1 MQVLDMLTT
10 LKLEKDTSS
19 YNSPTPV
26 MPGIVTDLVPPI
38 VPMTVPPMEHVLI
51 TDTGHLSVSE
61 SRKRCASEL
70 EVHRTVKALKREPQD
85 DAPLISSIQDASILA
100 AITPPFVN
108 PFATSM
114 SPPAVV
120 LPPSQPPSRPPTPPN
135 FPSSNAFANI
145 KPQMPGTAFPSF
157 IPPTTAPLLVH
168 STSMPAPPV
177 VPPFNHSP
185 WSDPGPIISSRHQH
199 SLSSGANNVP
209 QTASLG
215 GSPFP
220 ATIIPSTLPHPPHSV
235 PSNAASSAMSPA
247 LGRMSRSGSISGT
260 NFRNPY
266 PGFPYV
272 NHPYSEVPAS
282 SWHTNTASVSRV
294 DQPNWYTGFDTASS
308 SRKFTISGHSAP
320 NTEQNSPSDD
330 EDDDEDSDS
339 DDSTSGRRVA
349 QHVRKMPEISLL
361 VLIYTSCS
369 LLIDIQRHWQ
379 RNYPRNT
386 RRTSTGYFLIFS
398 TNCARNVSIQISNLI
413 E

>member
-1 MQVLDMLTT
+1 MQVLDMLST

-26 MPGIVTDLVPPI
+26 MPGIVTDPVPPI
-38 VPMTVPPMEHVLI
+38 VPMAVPPMEHVPI

-100 AITPPFVN
+100 AITPPFVS
-108 PFATSM
+108 PYATTM
-114 SPPAVV
+114 SPPSAVM
-120 LPPSQPPSRPPTPPN
+120 LASQPPSRPPTPPN
-135 FPSSNAFANI
+135 FTSSNSFTNI
-145 KPQMPGTAFPSF
+145 KPQMQGTSFPTF
-157 IPPTTAPLLVH
+157 IPPTTAPSLVH

-177 VPPFNHSP
+177 LPPFTHSP

-199 SLSSGANNVP
+199 SLSSGANVP
-209 QTASLG
+209 QTTSLG
-215 GSPFP
+215 GSPFQG
-220 ATIIPSTLPHPPHSV
+220 TIIPNTLPHPPHSV
-235 PSNAASSAMSPA
+235 PSNAASSVMSPA

-266 PGFPYV
+266 PPFPYV
-272 NHPYSEVPAS
+272 NHPYSEPSPWHANAAGVP
-282 SWHTNTASVSRV
+282 RV
-294 DQPNWYTGFDTASS
+294 DQSNWPTNFDIAGS

-330 EDDDEDSDS
+330 EEDEEDSDS
-339 DDSTSGRRVA
+339 DDSTSGRRVP
-349 QHVRKMPEISLL
+349 QHVRELPEISLL
-361 VLIYTSCS
+361 PLIYTSYS
-369 LLIDIQRHWQ
+369 LPIDIQRHWQ
-379 RNYPRNT
+379 RNYPQNT
-386 RRTSTGYFLIFS
+386 RRTLIGYFSTSL
-398 TNCARNVSIQISNLI
+398 TNCAPNVGVQMSVV